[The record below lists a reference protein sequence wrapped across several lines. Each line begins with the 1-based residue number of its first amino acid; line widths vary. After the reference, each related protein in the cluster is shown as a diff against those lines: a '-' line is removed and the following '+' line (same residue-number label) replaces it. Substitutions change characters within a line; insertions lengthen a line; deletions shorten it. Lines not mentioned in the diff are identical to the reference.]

1 MVPVSGI
8 KASSG
13 DLAVRGSRDEAA
25 APPPMASR
33 ALIPLQPIAR
43 SDLAARDR
51 PQASFLAHLIATDRQ
66 LPQTRERRR
75 AEPEDAIAAY
85 AAVDAGTP
93 ARAGGTLSRT
103 T

>member
-8 KASSG
+8 RASG
-13 DLAVRGSRDEAA
+13 ADLAVRGSRGEKA
-25 APPPMASR
+25 APTAPASR
-33 ALIPLQPIAR
+33 ALITLQPIAR
-43 SDLAARDR
+43 SDLPARDR

-75 AEPEDAIAAY
+75 AEPGDAIAAY
-85 AAVDAGTP
+85 AAVDAGMP
-93 ARAGGTLSRT
+93 ARVGGTLSRT